1 MITLWIV
8 YIIWLVVSL
17 TCAIVGELYD
27 KPFVGAFCIW
37 SLPLMFYLPFFI

>member
-8 YIIWLVVSL
+8 YIIWLVISL
-17 TCAIVGELYD
+17 TCAVIGKLYE
-27 KPFVGAFCIW
+27 KPFVEGFCIW